1 MSDRLSADD
10 VLDEANNRV
19 LCTVQVYDN
28 SLLGHAAEL
37 RLVRRVEVRD
47 RRPVNASETLFT
59 RKIPSLAQT
68 NQFEMH
74 RSSLQAYSYHGSMI
88 DVEIHTEIEIDDG
101 MIFDTTV
108 TEKENLALAEK
119 PAISEDAKGIVE
131 PSDAFDFIANFK
143 AIPPKNKMITA
154 ILMVVAG
161 LIIGINS
168 LVGVHDQFSP
178 DHEVWFYDHRASDGD
193 SESPIGKSLAGSGVL
208 GAAVWLAIRQQ
219 LRKYM
224 SFELCNVPGQ
234 IRRHDTIRAAEML
247 RGRARV
253 DLHNVILRVV
263 ACNMEKGKYKR
274 GSGTKERTV
283 SFTEPVRA
291 VVLYDQR
298 ISLIPADAPVESY
311 FSGEIAFEPMF
322 AALYPPQMIGSG
334 HGVQLHWEVQLIHDE
349 FVDQEL
355 VCPAGCFS
363 WRDFLEA

>member
-1 MSDRLSADD
+1 MSDRLSADY

-19 LCTVQVYDN
+19 LCTIRVVD
-28 SLLGHAAEL
+28 SALLGHAAEL
-37 RLVRRVEVRD
+37 RLVRRVEVKD
-47 RRPVNASETLFT
+47 RRPVNAKETLFT
-59 RKIPSLAQT
+59 RSIASLAPT
-68 NQFEMH
+68 NRIEMH

-101 MIFDTTV
+101 VIFDTTV
-108 TEKENLALAEK
+108 TEKENLALGGK

-131 PSDAFDFIANFK
+131 PADAFDFIANFK
-143 AIPPKNKMITA
+143 AIPPRNKMITA
-154 ILMVVAG
+154 VLMLIAG

-168 LVGVHDQFSP
+168 IVGVHDQFSP
-178 DHEVWFYDHRASDGD
+178 SHRVWFYDHRASDGD
-193 SESPIGKSLAGSGVL
+193 SESPVGKSLAGSGVL

-224 SFELCNVPGQ
+224 SFELCNVPEQ
-234 IRRHDTIRAAEML
+234 IRRYDTIRASAIL

-253 DLHNVILRVV
+253 DLRDVILRVV

-298 ISLIPADAPVESY
+298 ISLIPAGAPVESY
-311 FSGEIAFEPMF
+311 FGGEIAFEPMF
-322 AALYPPQMIGSG
+322 AALYPPQM
-334 HGVQLHWEVQLIHDE
+334 
-349 FVDQEL
+349 
-355 VCPAGCFS
+355 
-363 WRDFLEA
+363 

>member
-1 MSDRLSADD
+1 MSDRLSADY

-19 LCTVQVYDN
+19 LCTIHVYD
-28 SLLGHAAEL
+28 SALLGHAAEL
-37 RLVRRVEVRD
+37 RLVRRVEVKD
-47 RRPVNASETLFT
+47 RRPVNAKETLLT
-59 RKIPSLAQT
+59 RKIASLAPT
-68 NQFEMH
+68 NRFEMH

-88 DVEIHTEIEIDDG
+88 DVEIHTEVEIDDG
-101 MIFDTTV
+101 LIFDTTI
-108 TEKENLALAEK
+108 TEKENLALGEK
-119 PAISEDAKGIVE
+119 PAISGDAKGIVE
-131 PSDAFDFIANFK
+131 PADAFDFIANFK
-143 AIPPKNKMITA
+143 AIPPRNKMITA
-154 ILMVVAG
+154 VLMLVAG

-168 LVGVHDQFSP
+168 IVGVHDQFSP

-193 SESPIGKSLAGSGVL
+193 SESPLQKSLAGSGVL

-234 IRRHDTIRAAEML
+234 IRRHDTIRASAML

-253 DLHNVILRVV
+253 DLHHVILRVV

-298 ISLIPADAPVESY
+298 IQLIPAGVPVESY
-311 FSGEIAFEPMF
+311 FTGEIAFEPMF

-334 HGVQLHWEVQLIHDE
+334 HGIALHWEVQLIHDE

-355 VCPAGCFS
+355 VCPSECFS